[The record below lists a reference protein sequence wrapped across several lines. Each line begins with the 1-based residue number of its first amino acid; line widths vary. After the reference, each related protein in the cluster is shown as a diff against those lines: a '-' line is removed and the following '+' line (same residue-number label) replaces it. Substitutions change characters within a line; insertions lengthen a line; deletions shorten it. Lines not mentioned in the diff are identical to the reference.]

1 MEIISR
7 SEARNA
13 ERKTYYTGKLCK
25 YKHDAERYVSSGA
38 CVGCDHTTPEKRE
51 GDRIQAEALQLAKR
65 KALIDA
71 ESNAVHG
78 QVSRAVAYATKKVFE
93 RLEAPPASPDAP
105 VPFTPNFRW
114 NPTLR
119 DQFIERYIDTGDI
132 AEARAHVGVS
142 PSAYHKE
149 LTTNEKFAKAVEDA
163 QPLAEKHLEERA
175 IQLALKGN
183 DKLLTAVLKAK
194 NPNYR
199 DSVRVDLNAKV
210 SSISDEELDRRLKRA
225 LDAGVIVSIP
235 RPKAGRPR
243 LNRGEA
249 TPDSAE
255 QDCNAISG

>member
-1 MEIISR
+1 MEIISQ
-7 SEARNA
+7 SEALAAGLKR
-13 ERKTYYTGKLCK
+13 YFTGKPCK
-25 YKHDAERYVSSGA
+25 YKHVAEHYVKGGA
-38 CVGCDHTTPEKRE
+38 CVECVSLRSVPARE
-51 GDRIQAEALQLAKR
+51 TDKIQAEALQLAKR
-65 KALIDA
+65 KAIVEA
-71 ESNAVHG
+71 ESDTVHG
-78 QVSRAVAYATKKVFE
+78 AIKRAVADATKKVFE

-210 SSISDEELDRRLKRA
+210 SNINDDELERRIKRH
-225 LDAGVIVSIP
+225 LDAGVVVSIP
-235 RPKAGRPR
+235 QRKVGRPPPKTEEDR
-243 LNRGEA
+243 PN
-249 TPDSAE
+249 
-255 QDCNAISG
+255 